1 MKDTILSPRVCY
13 RINFIG
19 DHKSGKTTIIK
30 NNLDLNFIVDITTNP
45 NLYCKNYQ
53 NENTL
58 YNFLIMDTPGH
69 YCLKNITEMYYNNYD
84 SLVIVIDIL
93 NERSF
98 DQLPYLINRIE
109 EVNKEYNNIDKT
121 IFIVAN
127 FKKKQEFDDKK
138 LLDFSLRYNF
148 YYLKYYTDDNHLIY
162 QIFETIIKHK
172 KNGKPKP
179 SLIYCSNIDKQC
191 NCNVM

>member
-1 MKDTILSPRVCY
+1 MKETILSPRMCY

-30 NNLDLNFIVDITTNP
+30 NNLELNFTVDITTTP
-45 NLYCKNYQ
+45 NLYSKNYQ

-58 YNFLIMDTPGH
+58 YNFLIIDTPGH
-69 YCLKNITEMYYNNYD
+69 SCLKNITEMYYNNYD
-84 SLVIVIDIL
+84 SLVIVLDIL

-109 EVNKEYNNIDKT
+109 ELNKEYNNKEKT
-121 IFIVAN
+121 VFILAN
-127 FKKKQEFDDKK
+127 FKKKNIFDDTK
-138 LLDFSLRYNF
+138 LIDFSKRNNF
-148 YYLKYYTDDNHLIY
+148 YYLKYYTDDNHILY

-172 KNGKPKP
+172 KNGKPK
-179 SLIYCSNIDKQC
+179 SRFECSSTLEKQC